1 MFKTTLS
8 INQETDMGDLVQE
21 LLARGRKSKMGEEEL
36 DSMEEQFRLQIETL
50 LERGVNLYHNGS
62 QMKVDTV
69 VKGQG
74 FNVSVKANFGTKVS
88 IWGRILGKG

>member
-8 INQETDMGDLVQE
+8 INQKTDMGDLVDE
-21 LLARGRKSKMGEEEL
+21 LLARADKSGMAEEKIVSL
-36 DSMEEQFRLQIETL
+36 EEQFRLQIETL
-50 LERGVNLYHNGS
+50 LERGINLYNNGS

-88 IWGRILGKG
+88 LWGRILGKG